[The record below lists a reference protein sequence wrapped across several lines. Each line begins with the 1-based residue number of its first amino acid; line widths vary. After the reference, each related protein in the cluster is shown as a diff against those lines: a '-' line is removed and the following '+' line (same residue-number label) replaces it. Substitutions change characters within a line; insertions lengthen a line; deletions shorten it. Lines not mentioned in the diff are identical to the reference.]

1 MAFKMNP
8 SSPLLRKTG
17 NFESPMKRMGD
28 PKDFKVKP
36 VASVEAGNEGG
47 MIPGASGDLLT
58 KEQKSVQKDLYKFNK
73 QSTRENKKSQLK
85 EIRQSN
91 MSPSERKAAKKKV
104 RKTNRVNKSLNK
116 IAYDINK
123 SGDYGTKSDKYNA
136 MEGTGGSRAGN
147 ILRDI
152 VGTRAKDAG
161 RKTVAGKVIKNI
173 KDNVLT
179 RDPAK
184 KQKRLDKVASGGGSQ
199 VGDALRRL
207 KKNVTEIVVGS
218 KEAGTSVGSKKW
230 DGNTDHLNY
239 RKNSP
244 ARKKAD
250 IKIKPA
256 NKGKFTSWA
265 KRNGFASPIAAAN
278 AVMKNKSKYSADV
291 VKMANF
297 AKNFGK

>member
-47 MIPGASGDLLT
+47 MIPGSSGDLLT
-58 KEQKSVQKDLYKFNK
+58 KDQKSVQKDLYKFNK
-73 QSTRENKKSQLK
+73 QSIRENKKSKLK

-91 MSPSERKAAKKKV
+91 MHHEDKKDARKIV

-161 RKTVAGKVIKNI
+161 RKTTAGKVIMTIRANQGK
-173 KDNVLT
+173 
-179 RDPAK
+179 RRFERK
-184 KQKRLDKVASGGGSQ
+184 KKVASGGGSQ

-265 KRNGFASPIAAAN
+265 KSNGFASPMAAAN
-278 AVMKNKSKYSADV
+278 AVMKNKDKYSAAV